1 MTARSHARQAAEK
14 LAALASSHTA
24 LPADA
29 IAAARAVCEEYSGG
43 VQKGGG
49 IPAVA
54 AKMGIPAGTL
64 YNKLSGAEESHHKL
78 TVRDLILVWLA
89 TGRIEHLQA
98 LARTMNCVCFPVPDF
113 AGVSDAALIELL
125 CAIEERQGAFCK
137 GLREA
142 LQDGE
147 ISAQELGRLTV
158 MMFEWIGAIVE
169 AKARIEGLARV

>member
-1 MTARSHARQAAEK
+1 MSRLSHARRQAEK
-14 LAALASSHTA
+14 SATSAASPMA

-29 IAAARAVCEEYSGG
+29 IAAARAICEEHAGG

-64 YNKLSGAEESHHKL
+64 YNKLSGAEDSHHKL

-113 AGVSDAALIELL
+113 AGVSDQALLDLL
-125 CAIEERQGAFCK
+125 CSIGERQGDFCK
-137 GLREA
+137 QLRHA
-142 LQDGE
+142 LEDGE
-147 ISAQELGRLTV
+147 IDAVELGKLTV
-158 MMFEWIGAIVE
+158 LMFEWIGAIVE
-169 AKARIEGLARV
+169 AKTRIEGLARG